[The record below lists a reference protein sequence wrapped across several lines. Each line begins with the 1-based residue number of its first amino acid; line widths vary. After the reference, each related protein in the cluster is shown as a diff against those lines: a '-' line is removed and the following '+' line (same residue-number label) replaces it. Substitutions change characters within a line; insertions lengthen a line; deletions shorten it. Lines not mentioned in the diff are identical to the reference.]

1 MPFDPISWAAGFV
14 LTNAAKKGLDLVFT
28 ADLRSTLEKEIEEWS
43 ETLPAYAHPATLFSV
58 VDSAP
63 HDEHPPAL
71 VRVRDQILD
80 LEIPS
85 REEWAGAFIEQWRS
99 IGERLGTQAQPFF
112 HLDEAQAWPYLIDL
126 AARVRAKCS
135 QDPKF
140 ALPHIVNELDRSGAL
155 ALRRVGSAV
164 PHGITLMRAC
174 HPR

>member
-1 MPFDPISWAAGFV
+1 VNEPLRVEDDSPILPDELSMAEFMLSKPSPPGSMLILLNAFDPISWAAGFV

-63 HDEHPPAL
+63 HDEHRPAL

-112 HLDEAQAWPYLIDL
+112 HLDEAQARPYLIDL
-126 AARVRAKCS
+126 AA
-135 QDPKF
+135 PKTM
-140 ALPHIVNELDRSGAL
+140 ALWIP
-155 ALRRVGSAV
+155 
-164 PHGITLMRAC
+164 
-174 HPR
+174 